1 MRKYHPKNERM
12 KHQYFAYLEEA
23 KRLSVKSVDIAAAA
37 IADFENSTNYKD
49 FAAFHIEQ
57 ARKYKRVLSESLNFR
72 TKKPLAKATIHF
84 RLLAIKAFFF
94 WLAGQPGHKSK
105 ISYFDCEYFNPSAND
120 SRIATA
126 KRPVAFPT
134 LAQVKQTIASMPFE
148 TDIEM
153 RNRALLAFTLLTCA
167 RVDAL
172 ISFKISNLDLEKR
185 LVFQDARN
193 VNTKFRKSVQTT
205 FFPVGEKIELIIKD
219 WIDHLINRLQ
229 FQADD
234 PLFPCTLIEQDEN
247 QNFAPQ
253 GLKKQHWQCTSPVR
267 DIFKAAYSIAGLQYF
282 HPHTIRHTI
291 GQLGEKM
298 CQTPEEFKA
307 WSQNMSHE
315 SMLTTYTSY
324 GKVAVNRQAEIIVE
338 LSERTEDQTNLG
350 SNPSQKQINW
360 VLEHLRKANS

>member
-37 IADFENSTNYKD
+37 IADFEKSTKYKD
-49 FAAFHIEQ
+49 FTAFHIEQ
-57 ARKYKRVLSESLNFR
+57 ARKYKRVLSEAIYSK
-72 TKKPLAKATIHF
+72 TKKPLAKATIHS

-94 WLAGQPGHKSK
+94 WLAGQPGYKSK

-126 KRPVAFPT
+126 KRPVTFPT
-134 LAQVKQTIASMPFE
+134 LDQVKKTIASMPFE

-172 ISFKISNLDLEKR
+172 ISFKLSNVNLEKR

-193 VNTKFRKSVQTT
+193 VNTKFRKTVQTT
-205 FFPVGEKIELIIKD
+205 FFPVGDEIELIVKN
-219 WIDHLINRLQ
+219 WMNHLIDRLQ
-229 FQADD
+229 FHPDD
-234 PLFPCTLIEQDEN
+234 PLFPCTLIKQDEN
-247 QNFAPQ
+247 HNFAPQ
-253 GLKKQHWQCTSPVR
+253 GLKRQHWQSTSPVR
-267 DIFKAAYSIAGLQYF
+267 DIFKAAYTNAGLQYF

-298 CQTPEEFKA
+298 CRTPEEFKA

-315 SMLTTYTSY
+315 NMLTTYTSY
-324 GKVAVNRQAEIIVE
+324 GNVADNRQAELIVE
-338 LSERTEDQTNLG
+338 LGKRTEDQTNLG
-350 SNPSQKQINW
+350 GKPSQNQINW